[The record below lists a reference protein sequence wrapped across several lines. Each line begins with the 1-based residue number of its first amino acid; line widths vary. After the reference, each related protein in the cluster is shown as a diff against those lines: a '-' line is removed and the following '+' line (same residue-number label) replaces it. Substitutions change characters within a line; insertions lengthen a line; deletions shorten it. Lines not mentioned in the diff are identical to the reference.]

1 MKYIPETGILY
12 DTIAYLTAYYADG
25 TEPVFADSDDD
36 AFFASLPP
44 MPKLLAPFSFAGK
57 TVPHR

>member
-25 TEPVFADSDDD
+25 TEPVFADSDDG

-44 MPKLLAPFSFAGK
+44 MPKLLAPFSSAGK